1 MLNSRIGRILATTV
15 LAGAAV
21 GALAIPAGAAAGSSI
36 ACKTL
41 TGTIT
46 GNVTLKGCTGNTGKA
61 SKPLPATALASGG
74 TITWKNGKTTT
85 VTLTVTSG
93 SGAKCA
99 VGDSEY
105 DATGK
110 VTADTTGSAKVKG
123 KATADVCVTPA
134 GAVSLV
140 PGTKAVLA

>member
-1 MLNSRIGRILATTV
+1 MFTSRIGRIVASTV
-15 LAGAAV
+15 LAGATVVVLSA
-21 GALAIPAGAAAGSSI
+21 PAGAAATGI
-36 ACKTL
+36 ACKSL

-46 GNVTLKGCTGNTGKA
+46 GNVTLKKCTGNTGKA
-61 SKPLPATALASGG
+61 SKPLPAAALASGG

-85 VTLTVTSG
+85 VTLTVKSG

-110 VTADTTGSAKVKG
+110 VTADTTGSAKKKG
-123 KATADVCVTPA
+123 KAVADVCVSPA

-140 PGTKAVLA
+140 PGTSATLA